1 MSAVIP
7 VYNEE
12 HNLEPLYQELKSVLV
27 EQGLSYEIIFVDDG
41 STDGSFQVLRG
52 LNERDPRVKVIQFR
66 RNFGQTAAFSAGFN
80 FAHGEII
87 VTLDA
92 DGQNDPADIPRLLAK
107 LNEGDYDF
115 VNGWRVDRKESLLR
129 RAVSK
134 SANLIISRSSRI
146 TIHDRGCSLK
156 AFRRDLV
163 ENMRLYGQLHRF
175 LPEIASV
182 VGARVAEIP
191 VKDRARRS
199 GVSKYGSLSRTPRVI
214 LDLVT
219 VVFLLQLLH
228 QPNAVLRLYRPGQH
242 RSGRVDRRLVGGN
255 QDLLRPGRGLG
266 GFPRLPDRQPPAAAL
281 CRAAG
286 PGGGAVFHDGPA
298 GGDDHAHL
306 LRGPE
311 QADLFYP
318 ARVGVKCYEQSVL
331 NDMAGLGRSAWAG
344 EGEMERADHRRR

>member
-1 MSAVIP
+1 MVETQTYPEVELNAAPEHYDVSAVIP

-52 LNERDPRVKVIQFR
+52 LNEGDPRVKVIQFR

-80 FAHGEII
+80 FARGEII

-219 VVFLLQLLH
+219 VVFLLSYFTSPMQFFGSIALVST
-228 QPNAVLRLYRPGQH
+228 AVGGLTGGWLAATKIYYG
-242 RSGRVDRRLVGGN
+242 LVGGWEAFHAYQIGN
-255 QDLLRPGRGLG
+255 RPLLL
-266 GFPRLPDRQPPAAAL
+266 F
-281 CRAAG
+281 
-286 PGGGAVFHDGPA
+286 AV
-298 GGDDHAHL
+298 L
-306 LRGPE
+306 LV
-311 QADLFYP
+311 L
-318 ARVGVKCYEQSVL
+318 VGVQFF
-331 NDMAGLGRSAWAG
+331 MMGLL
-344 EGEMERADHRRR
+344 GEMIMRTYYEAQNKPTYFIRRVLG